1 MDVASTPDIALDSG
15 GEREGTAAEVE
26 FVGM

>member
-1 MDVASTPDIALDSG
+1 MDVASTPDIALDG
-15 GEREGTAAEVE
+15 GGKRGGTAAEVE